1 MEKIYKDIWD
11 QYTTQYGSKT
21 SVFLQVGSFYEFY
34 DLQDPRTGEA
44 KMNVKEIVDFLGIQ
58 LTIKKS
64 QGPIINM
71 DGTPRWDGSKMD
83 INKIIFRENKTP
95 VHYDVLFAG
104 FPDYVL
110 HKWAGKL
117 TAAGWTV
124 IVVNQYKDRSG
135 KVSERKVARILT
147 PATHIEAL
155 SGSDAPIV
163 AALWI
168 VPCAGAQAPS
178 FGAATFDL
186 STGSTYTTSG
196 QMRGTAEAYSS
207 DELLHFLSVF
217 APRELLVFWRS
228 ADSRSV
234 PSEEILRKQFDYGRS
249 NNVMH
254 VRWASDQGNFE
265 LPEAREQYLRR
276 LFDPKTML
284 PLRQYLSLDDEKKE
298 RALCALLRFV
308 EDYQPT
314 SFEQLQQ
321 TISWTPDNLL
331 LMGNHA
337 LSQLQILAPQGQQG
351 VLDLFKNTAITPFGK
366 RALKNRLLM
375 PSAQSEEI
383 EARLKE
389 IDVMM
394 ALPEEQKKSLVAS
407 LRVIYDIPRLHRK
420 MLCAEVRE
428 AEIVALHSSYTGAD
442 AIFRCLDRNLGL
454 SAKFLEPLCRLFD
467 VERASNPSEN
477 RSFLPVALHPKIA
490 ALEQQLASEEESLD
504 NFLRILRRLASS
516 ETGIRKEDGEKVP
529 YKITGTRTALGVLG
543 GAKTTGAG
551 LKTLEELPEDQ
562 RKFSISLKASCGI
575 IESEYLDQLNA
586 RILSLRQRLQVQ
598 VSLALPDVCA
608 EFCAAIGSDSCRL
621 ENEIVA
627 IDCSLGLAKE
637 AAERNWCRP
646 RISSNPVQSGVRAEG
661 LRHPLI
667 EGLLHKTK
675 YVSHNVHLGAGA
687 PANGWLVY
695 GMNASGKSSLMKS
708 LGIAVHLAQAGCYVP
723 ATAFELVPY
732 RSLFTRILNQDN
744 LWAGLSSF
752 AVEMS
757 EMRDILRAANKKTLI
772 LGDELCSGT
781 ESDSATALVA
791 AGIEWFS
798 EAGASYI
805 FATHLH
811 GLTGV
816 LPPPESI
823 GLKIWHLKVATD
835 PYTGKLIYHRNL
847 EPGSGSSLYG
857 LEVARAMDVPVAFLD
872 KAHKIRRRLL
882 GTAADEDAP
891 RSSWNSSV
899 VRRACELCGCP
910 TVREL
915 EAHHIVPRAAGGSN
929 HASNLMVLCEACHDK
944 HHAAEESSVASVT
957 LTETSE
963 GLERL
968 VVAAEVAEA
977 GTNPKKIKAGQY
989 SEEEVAKIRSMLLK
1003 YPKLAIKLIVF
1014 RLKHEEGLDVP
1025 EATIRKMRKEL

>member
-1 MEKIYKDIWD
+1 MEKIYKEVWD
-11 QYTTQYGSKT
+11 QYVSQYGPKT
-21 SVFLQVGSFYEFY
+21 AVFLQVGSFYEFY

-58 LTIKKS
+58 LTIKKA
-64 QGPIINM
+64 QGPQLQPKVGVSDSEPGKAWRGPCI
-71 DGTPRWDGSKMD
+71 PRSEVAGPQISRD
-83 INKIIFRENKTP
+83 I
-95 VHYDVLFAG
+95 HYDILFAG

-117 TAAGWTV
+117 TSAGWTV

-168 VPCAGAQAPS
+168 VPSGTGAPQY
-178 FGAATFDL
+178 GAATFDL
-186 STGSTYTTSG
+186 STGSTYTTAG
-196 QMRGTAEAYSS
+196 QMRGTADAYSS

-228 ADSRSV
+228 SDPRSM
-234 PSEEILRKQFDYGRS
+234 PSEEVLRKQFDYGRS

-254 VRWASDQGNFE
+254 IRWASDQGNFE
-265 LPEAREQYLRR
+265 MAEARENYLRR
-276 LFDPKTML
+276 LFAPKTLL
-284 PLRQYLSLDDEKKE
+284 PIRQYLSLDDEKKE
-298 RALCALLRFV
+298 RALCSLLRFV

-321 TISWTPDNLL
+321 TVSWSPDNLL

-337 LSQLQILAPQGQQG
+337 LNQLQILPSGQQQG

-375 PSAQSEEI
+375 PSAQPEEI
-383 EARLKE
+383 EARLTA
-389 IDVMM
+389 IDGMIG
-394 ALPEEQKKSLVAS
+394 LPEDKKKDLVAS
-407 LRVIYDIPRLHRK
+407 LRVIYDLPRLHRK

-428 AEIVALHSSYTGAD
+428 AEIVALHSSYSGAD
-442 AIFRCLDRNLGL
+442 AIFSLLGRNEGL
-454 SAKFLEPLCRLFD
+454 AAKHLEPLNCIFD
-467 VERASNPSEN
+467 IERASNPSEN
-477 RSFLPVALHPKIA
+477 RSFLPAALHPKIA
-490 ALEQQLASEEESLD
+490 TLEQQLSSEEESLD
-504 NFLRILRRLASS
+504 NFLRVLRRLASS
-516 ETGIRKEDGEKVP
+516 DNGIRKEDGEKVP
-529 YKITGTRTALGVLG
+529 YKVTGTRTALGVLG
-543 GAKTTGAG
+543 GARGTTAG
-551 LKTLEELPEDQ
+551 IKMLEELPEAA
-562 RKFSISLKASCGI
+562 RTFNISLKASGGV
-575 IESEYLDQLNA
+575 IESEFLDQLNG
-586 RILSLRQRLQVQ
+586 RILSLRQRLQIQ
-598 VSLALPDVCA
+598 VGLALPDVCA
-608 EFCAAIGSDSCRL
+608 EFMQQIKDYCQEL
-621 ENEIVA
+621 ENQIVE
-627 IDCSLGLAKE
+627 IDCSLGLARE
-637 AAERNWCRP
+637 AVERNWCRP
-646 RISSNPVQSGVRAEG
+646 RISSNAVQSGVKAQG

-675 YVSHNVHLGAGA
+675 YVSHDIALGASG

-708 LGIAVHLAQAGCYVP
+708 LGIAVHLAQTGCYVP
-723 ATAFELVPY
+723 ATQFELVPY

-757 EMRDILRAANKKTLI
+757 EMRDILRAADKKTLI

-798 EAGASYI
+798 ECGASYI

-811 GLTGV
+811 GLTAV
-816 LPPPESI
+816 LPAPETI
-823 GLKIWHLKVATD
+823 GLKIWHLKVTTD
-835 PYTGKLIYHRNL
+835 PFTGKLIYHRNL

-857 LEVARAMDVPVAFLD
+857 LEVARAMDVPITFLD

-899 VRRACELCGCP
+899 VRRQCELCGSAA
-910 TVREL
+910 VRDL
-915 EAHHIVPRAAGGSN
+915 EAHHIVPRAEGGSN

-944 HHAAEESSVASVT
+944 HHAAEESSTASVT

-963 GLERL
+963 GLERI
-968 VVAAEVAEA
+968 VAKAPKE
-977 GTNPKKIKAGQY
+977 PKKKTEGY
-989 SEEEVAKIRSMLLK
+989 SEEDLAKIRSMLEK

-1014 RLKHEEGLDVP
+1014 KLKHEEELDVS
-1025 EATIRKMRKEL
+1025 EAAVRKMRKEL